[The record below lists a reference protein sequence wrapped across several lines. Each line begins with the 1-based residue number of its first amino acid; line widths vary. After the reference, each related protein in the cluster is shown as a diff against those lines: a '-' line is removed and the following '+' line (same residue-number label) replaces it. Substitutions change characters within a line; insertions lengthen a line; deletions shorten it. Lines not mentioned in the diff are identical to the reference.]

1 MIQYAVWYLRKP
13 LQRNWASSQA
23 VVWPWPQ
30 RLKRR
35 ISSLQEHLNFGFWMV
50 VLQLDGVMYKCVR
63 GALEG
68 LLTQAEIPE
77 ASWGQEILYRQVS
90 SWYVQSSREQDPI
103 LLHVAFPIPFKPATG
118 QEFELLSDADKIKA
132 PVVSVKRCQ
141 GCYW

>member
-50 VLQLDGVMYKCVR
+50 VLLDGVMYTCVR

-77 ASWGQEILYRQVS
+77 AS
-90 SWYVQSSREQDPI
+90 
-103 LLHVAFPIPFKPATG
+103 
-118 QEFELLSDADKIKA
+118 
-132 PVVSVKRCQ
+132 
-141 GCYW
+141 